1 MTIAVQT
8 VTIVNKKGLHA
19 RASAAFARLAG
30 NFRSDVTVGYNGQT
44 ANGTH
49 IMDLLMLAAHK
60 GVDIEISA
68 KGVDASMA
76 VAALQLLVSNG
87 FGELPVDKREEI
99 GREDAERD

>member
-1 MTIAVQT
+1 MAIAVQT

-30 NFRSDVTVGYNGQT
+30 DYRSDITVRYNGET

-60 GVDIEISA
+60 GVEIEIMA
-68 KGVDASMA
+68 EGEDANIA

-87 FGELPVDKREEI
+87 FGELRADNREEA
-99 GREDAERD
+99 GRE